1 MRRRA
6 VLAAAVFLAALAALP
21 CGAAGGT
28 GVTFTPDSWHFDMIR
43 QGEKVE
49 VTLTVTNGS
58 DRAVTVTLTPTCDC
72 LTAAPGSR
80 MIAAGEE
87 GAFALVYD
95 SIDDTGNVRKN
106 FLVTTDAPGLARAY
120 FELRGTVRAERAGA
134 GEEPGAAAAAGAG
147 GSSVTVVYYYTPGCR
162 ACEKFLAEALPR
174 LERELSISIRV
185 ERRDILDPAV
195 YDELAKL
202 ASSLGQGVR
211 AVPVLRAGQ
220 TLLQGQ
226 QEIEARIAG
235 VLKVLKKLAAEG
247 ASATPGGAGPPPGAA
262 PGALSG
268 AAAPSGTPLLPHSL
282 SVFAVVAAGLLD
294 GINPCAFTTLIFLL
308 ASLALAGRGRR
319 EVLVIGAFF
328 SLSVFLTYLAIGL
341 GFFAALRAAAVV
353 PLVSRILRWLLVAV
367 LVAFAGMSVYD
378 YVLIR
383 GGKPTKILLQ
393 LPSVLKRQIHASI
406 RTQVR
411 AAALVGGSLLLGF
424 LVSVFEF
431 ACTGQVYLPTLAYL
445 VRVRRQASAI
455 GLLVLYNACFILPLL
470 AVFAASWLGVSSG
483 KITALFQKH
492 MGAVKLGLAAVFLG
506 LAVFTLWG
514 G

>member
-1 MRRRA
+1 VRRRGL
-6 VLAAAVFLAALAALP
+6 LAAAVFLAALAALP

-28 GVTFTPDSWHFDMIR
+28 GVTFTPDSWNFDMIR
-43 QGEKVE
+43 QGEKVG

-80 MIAAGEE
+80 TISPGEE

-95 SIDDTGNVRKN
+95 SSDDTGNVRKN

-134 GEEPGAAAAAGAG
+134 GEEPGTAAVAEAG
-147 GSSVTVVYYYTPGCR
+147 GSGVTVVYYYTPGCR

-211 AVPVLRAGQ
+211 AVPVLSAGQ

-235 VLKVLKKLAAEG
+235 VLKALKVLKKLAAEG
-247 ASATPGGAGPPPGAA
+247 ASATSGGAEPSP
-262 PGALSG
+262 G
-268 AAAPSGTPLLPHSL
+268 AAAPSGNPLLPHSL
-282 SVFAVVAAGLLD
+282 SVFAVIAAGLLD

-378 YVLIR
+378 YLLIR

-393 LPSVLKRQIHASI
+393 LPSVLKRQIHTAI

-445 VRVRRQASAI
+445 VRVRRQASAV
-455 GLLVLYNACFILPLL
+455 GLLV
-470 AVFAASWLGVSSG
+470 
-483 KITALFQKH
+483 Q
-492 MGAVKLGLAAVFLG
+492 
-506 LAVFTLWG
+506 
-514 G
+514 

>member
-1 MRRRA
+1 VRRHGA
-6 VLAAAVFLAALAALP
+6 LAAAVVLVVLAASP
-21 CGAAGGT
+21 CRAAGAT
-28 GVTFTPDSWHFDMIR
+28 GVSFTPDSWHFGMIR
-43 QGEKVE
+43 QGEKIE

-58 DRAVTVTLTPTCDC
+58 ASPVSVTLTATCDC
-72 LTAAPGSR
+72 LTAAPSSR
-80 MIAAGEE
+80 TIAPGEE
-87 GAFALVYD
+87 GMFALAYD
-95 SIDDTGNVRKN
+95 SSDDTGNVRKN
-106 FLVTTDAPGLARAY
+106 FLVTTDAPGLERAY

-134 GEEPGAAAAAGAG
+134 AAERDRAGAAQAGDSPIAM
-147 GSSVTVVYYYTPGCR
+147 VYYYTPGCR
-162 ACEKFLAEALPR
+162 SCERFLAQELPR
-174 LERELSISIRV
+174 RERELAIRIVV
-185 ERRDILDPAV
+185 ERKDILDPAV
-195 YDELAKL
+195 YAELASL
-202 ASSLGQGVR
+202 ASSLGQSVR
-211 AVPVLRAGQ
+211 AMPVLVAGR
-220 TLLQGQ
+220 TLLQGEK
-226 QEIEARIAG
+226 EIEARIDG
-235 VLKVLKKLAAEG
+235 VLESLATGLEG
-247 ASATPGGAGPPPGAA
+247 DGARSYTTGEPTEA
-262 PGALSG
+262 
-268 AAAPSGTPLLPHSL
+268 PLLPHGL

-294 GINPCAFTTLIFLL
+294 GVNPCAFTTLIFLL

-393 LPSVLKRQIHASI
+393 LPSVLKRQIHKSI

-424 LVSVFEF
+424 LVSIFEF

-506 LAVFTLWG
+506 LAAFTLWG

>member
-1 MRRRA
+1 MRRHGA
-6 VLAAAVFLAALAALP
+6 LAAAVVLAVLAVSP
-21 CGAAGGT
+21 CCAASAT
-28 GVTFTPDSWHFDMIR
+28 GVTFTPDSWHFGMIR
-43 QGEKVE
+43 QGEKIE

-58 DRAVTVTLTPTCDC
+58 TSPVSVTLTATCDC
-72 LTAAPGSR
+72 LTAAPSTR
-80 MIAAGEE
+80 TIAPGEE
-87 GAFALVYD
+87 GMFALAYD
-95 SIDDTGNVRKN
+95 SSDDTGNVRKN
-106 FLVTTDAPGLARAY
+106 FLVTTDAPGLERAY

-134 GEEPGAAAAAGAG
+134 AEEGDGAGAAEQRSGAGAARA
-147 GSSVTVVYYYTPGCR
+147 GSSPIALVYYYAPGCR
-162 ACEKFLAEALPR
+162 SCEKFLAEELPR
-174 LERELSISIRV
+174 RERELAIRIVV
-185 ERRDILDPAV
+185 ERKDILDPVV
-195 YDELAKL
+195 YEELASL
-202 ASSLGQGVR
+202 ASSLGQSMR
-211 AVPVLRAGQ
+211 AVPVLLAGR
-220 TLLQGQ
+220 TLLQGEK
-226 QEIEARIAG
+226 EIEARIDG
-235 VLKVLKKLAAEG
+235 VLASLATGLEG
-247 ASATPGGAGPPPGAA
+247 DGARGPTEA
-262 PGALSG
+262 
-268 AAAPSGTPLLPHSL
+268 PLLPHGL
-282 SVFAVVAAGLLD
+282 SVLAVVAAGLLD
-294 GINPCAFTTLIFLL
+294 GVNPCAFTTLIFLL

-393 LPSVLKRQIHASI
+393 LPSVLKRQIHKSI
-406 RTQVR
+406 RSQAR

-424 LVSVFEF
+424 LVSIFEF

-445 VRVRRQASAI
+445 VRVRRQASAV

-470 AVFAASWLGVSSG
+470 VVFAASWLGVSSG
-483 KITALFQKH
+483 KITALFQKR

-506 LAVFTLWG
+506 LAAFTLWG

>member
-1 MRRRA
+1 MKRPGALAAAVVLA
-6 VLAAAVFLAALAALP
+6 VLAASP
-21 CGAAGGT
+21 CRAAGAT
-28 GVTFTPDSWHFDMIR
+28 GVSFTPDSWHFGMIL
-43 QGEKVE
+43 QGEKIE

-58 DRAVTVTLTPTCDC
+58 ARPVSVTLTATCDC
-72 LTAAPGSR
+72 LTSAPSSR
-80 MIAAGEE
+80 TIAPGEE
-87 GAFALVYD
+87 GMFALAYD
-95 SIDDTGNVRKN
+95 SSDDTGNVRKN
-106 FLVTTDAPGLARAY
+106 FLVTTDAPGLERAY
-120 FELRGTVRAERAGA
+120 FELRGTVRAERASAAEEPDGA
-134 GEEPGAAAAAGAG
+134 GDAQAG
-147 GSSVTVVYYYTPGCR
+147 GPRIAMVYYYTPGCR
-162 ACEKFLAEALPR
+162 SCEKFLAQELPR
-174 LERELSISIRV
+174 MERELAIRIVV
-185 ERRDILDPAV
+185 ERKDILDPAV
-195 YDELAKL
+195 YEELASL
-202 ASSLGQGVR
+202 ASSLGQSVR
-211 AVPVLRAGQ
+211 AMPVLLAGR
-220 TLLQGQ
+220 TLLQGEK
-226 QEIEARIAG
+226 EIEARIDG
-235 VLKVLKKLAAEG
+235 VLTSLATGLDGDG
-247 ASATPGGAGPPPGAA
+247 ATGPTE
-262 PGALSG
+262 S
-268 AAAPSGTPLLPHSL
+268 PLLPHGL
-282 SVFAVVAAGLLD
+282 SVLAVVAAGLLD
-294 GINPCAFTTLIFLL
+294 GVNPCAFTTLIFLL

-353 PLVSRILRWLLVAV
+353 PLVSRVLRWLLVAV

-393 LPSVLKRQIHASI
+393 LPSVLKRQIHKSI

-424 LVSVFEF
+424 LVSIFEF

-455 GLLVLYNACFILPLL
+455 GLLVLYNVCFILPLL

-506 LAVFTLWG
+506 LAGFTLWG

>member
-1 MRRRA
+1 MRRRG
-6 VLAAAVFLAALAALP
+6 VLAAAVFVAALAALP

-28 GVTFTPDSWHFDMIR
+28 GVTFTPDSWRFDMIR
-43 QGEKVE
+43 QGEKVG

-80 MIAAGEE
+80 TISPGEE

-134 GEEPGAAAAAGAG
+134 GEEPGTAAVAEAG
-147 GSSVTVVYYYTPGCR
+147 GSGVTVVYYYTPGCR

-211 AVPVLRAGQ
+211 AVPVLSAGQ

-235 VLKVLKKLAAEG
+235 VLKALKVLKKLAAEG
-247 ASATPGGAGPPPGAA
+247 ASATSGGAGAPRGASPGTARPP
-262 PGALSG
+262 
-268 AAAPSGTPLLPHSL
+268 GTPLLPHSL

-353 PLVSRILRWLLVAV
+353 PLVSRIIRWLLVAV

-378 YVLIR
+378 YLLIR

-393 LPSVLKRQIHASI
+393 LPSVLKRQIHTAI

-445 VRVRRQASAI
+445 VRVRRQASAV

-470 AVFAASWLGVSSG
+470 AVFAASWFGVSSG

>member
-1 MRRRA
+1 
-6 VLAAAVFLAALAALP
+6 
-21 CGAAGGT
+21 
-28 GVTFTPDSWHFDMIR
+28 
-43 QGEKVE
+43 
-49 VTLTVTNGS
+49 
-58 DRAVTVTLTPTCDC
+58 
-72 LTAAPGSR
+72 
-80 MIAAGEE
+80 
-87 GAFALVYD
+87 VY
-95 SIDDTGNVRKN
+95 
-106 FLVTTDAPGLARAY
+106 
-120 FELRGTVRAERAGA
+120 E
-134 GEEPGAAAAAGAG
+134 
-147 GSSVTVVYYYTPGCR
+147 
-162 ACEKFLAEALPR
+162 
-174 LERELSISIRV
+174 
-185 ERRDILDPAV
+185 
-195 YDELAKL
+195 ELASL
-202 ASSLGQGVR
+202 ASSLGQSVR
-211 AVPVLRAGQ
+211 AMPALLAGRM
-220 TLLQGQ
+220 LLQGEK
-226 QEIEARIAG
+226 EIEARIDG
-235 VLKVLKKLAAEG
+235 VLESLATGLEG
-247 ASATPGGAGPPPGAA
+247 DGAR
-262 PGALSG
+262 
-268 AAAPSGTPLLPHSL
+268 SGTTGEPTEAPLLPHGL

-294 GINPCAFTTLIFLL
+294 GVNPCAFTTLIFLL

-393 LPSVLKRQIHASI
+393 LPSVLKRQIHKSI

-424 LVSVFEF
+424 LVSIFEF

-506 LAVFTLWG
+506 LAAFTLWG